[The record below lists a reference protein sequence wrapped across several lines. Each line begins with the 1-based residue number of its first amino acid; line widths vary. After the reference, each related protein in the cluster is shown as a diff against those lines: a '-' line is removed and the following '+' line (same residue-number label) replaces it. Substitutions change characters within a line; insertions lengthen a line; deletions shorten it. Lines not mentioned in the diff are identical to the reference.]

1 MSFLFIFPDMFY
13 GSFQSQLNMLD
24 DLTDVLV
31 NTHYVV
37 EHELISTGCYFNMV
51 KVNCVMQ
58 YASYLC

>member
-1 MSFLFIFPDMFY
+1 
-13 GSFQSQLNMLD
+13 MLD
-24 DLTDVLV
+24 DLTDALV